1 MKAPIIWALGFG
13 FCLAGVAAETKLT
26 VDQLPPAV
34 QAAAKEKAAGA
45 TILGASTEKEHGRT
59 TYEVETKQD
68 GKSRDLT
75 FDEKGSLLEV
85 EQEVDLD
92 SIPEPA
98 KQAIQ
103 KKLAGGTVK
112 KVESVTQGS
121 ATSYEADVTSKS
133 GKNREVAVN
142 ADGSP
147 HKED

>member
-1 MKAPIIWALGFG
+1 MKAYAICALGFG
-13 FCLAGVAAETKLT
+13 FCLAGLAADTKLA
-26 VDQLPPAV
+26 VDRLPAAV
-34 QAAAKEKAAGA
+34 LTAAKEHAGGA

-92 SIPEPA
+92 SLPA
-98 KQAIQ
+98 AAKEAIQ

-112 KVESVTQGS
+112 KVESVSHGS
-121 ATSYEADVTSKS
+121 VTSYEADVTSKS